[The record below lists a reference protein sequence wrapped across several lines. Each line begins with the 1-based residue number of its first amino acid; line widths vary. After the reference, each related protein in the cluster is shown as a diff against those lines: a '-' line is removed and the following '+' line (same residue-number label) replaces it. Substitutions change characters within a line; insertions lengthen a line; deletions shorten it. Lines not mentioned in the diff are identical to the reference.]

1 MTDKS
6 EKQQLTDRVVA
17 LVEAA
22 KKAGADASDAV
33 VVRGYSKSVSVRL
46 GKVENTEASESDDMS
61 LRVFVGKRVASVSA
75 PANADPMPLAERAVS
90 MAKASP
96 EDPYQG
102 LAERGRLARSI
113 ADLDAIMD
121 DFSSGQRGSLRLA
134 CTSSALTGRLPE
146 LLAKFAGKYPGIEIA
161 ISEMGAAKALLSLD
175 EGQADIAIVSDN
187 YDFSRFEI
195 RPFEDERVWVLV
207 PPEHELAASIE
218 PRRSVNFDAVIP
230 HAIVGIHHA
239 GSLDRLLSEAAEKL
253 GHPLNEALRV
263 ESFPALVR
271 MVEAGFGIGFLRS
284 TSLHL
289 LAGTDLVCAPLAEP
303 WAMRKL
309 LVARRK
315 SSPLSA
321 AMKSFVSL
329 AAETYLPSA

>member
-1 MTDKS
+1 MAPFDSVTARLILLLAETGSIGRAAEREGIASSAVSRRVSDLEARLGVVLFDRSAHGVK
-6 EKQQLTDRVVA
+6 LT
-17 LVEAA
+17 
-22 KKAGADASDAV
+22 KAG
-33 VVRGYSKSVSVRL
+33 
-46 GKVENTEASESDDMS
+46 EAY
-61 LRVFVGKRVASVSA
+61 
-75 PANADPMPLAERAVS
+75 AEGCRTV
-90 MAKASP
+90 
-96 EDPYQG
+96 
-102 LAERGRLARSI
+102 LRSI
-113 ADLDAIMD
+113 ADLDAIMA
-121 DFSSGQRGSLRLA
+121 DFGSGQRGSLRLA

-146 LLAKFAGKYPGIEIA
+146 LLAKFATKFPGIEIA
-161 ISEMGAAKALLSLD
+161 IAEMGAAKALLALD

-187 YDFSRFEI
+187 YDFSRFDI

-207 PPEHELAASIE
+207 PPEHELAKQIE
-218 PRRSVNFDAVIP
+218 PRKSVAFSTVVP

-239 GSLDRLLSEAAEKL
+239 GSLDRLLSEAAGKL
-253 GHPLNEALRV
+253 GKPLTEALRV

-303 WAMRKL
+303 WAMRQL

-315 SSPLSA
+315 SSPMSA
-321 AMKSFVSL
+321 AMKSFAAL